1 MSALTKVSDITPEYL
16 AEYLRI
22 YDVDSTV
29 TDQLQ
34 TSINVAKAFIKSYT
48 GQPDIDAFPEFVEA
62 ALLICADMYDNRT
75 AYVGKA
81 NVNKA
86 IGSILD
92 LHSINLL
99 VPEDEESREEPTN
112 EPGTE

>member
-1 MSALTKVSDITPEYL
+1 MSALTKVSDITPDYL

-22 YDVDSTV
+22 YDVDQMV
-29 TDQLQ
+29 QDQLQ
-34 TSINVAKAFIKSYT
+34 TNINVAKAFIESYT
-48 GQPDIDAFPEFVEA
+48 GQPDIDAFPEFVDA
-62 ALLICADMYDNRT
+62 ALLLCADMYDNRT

-86 IGSILD
+86 IASILD

-99 VPEDEESREEPTN
+99 VPEDEESSEETTN
-112 EPGTE
+112 EPGTD